1 MKKILSRV
9 AMAFAAV
16 ILLASCGVTSN
27 LTFNANQ
34 NQTNVVL
41 SQKNYHVVKTVKAE
55 VSATY
60 ICGIGGLS
68 KQALQNNV
76 IAELTKE
83 AGLTGSQALINVTV
97 HNSGKMFLVYN
108 KLTYHAEA
116 TIIEFDE

>member
-9 AMAFAAV
+9 AMAVAAV
-16 ILLASCGVTSN
+16 ILLASCGVTSK

-55 VSATY
+55 VSATH
-60 ICGIGGLS
+60 IFGIGGLS

-97 HNSGKMFLVYN
+97 HNSAKMFLVYN

-116 TIIEFDE
+116 TVIEFDE

>member
-9 AMAFAAV
+9 AMAVAAV

-27 LTFNANQ
+27 LAFNANQ
-34 NQTNVVL
+34 NETNVVL

-55 VSATY
+55 VSASY
-60 ICGIGGLS
+60 IFGIGGLS
-68 KQALQNNV
+68 KQALRNNV

-97 HNSGKMFLVYN
+97 HNSSKMFLVYN

-116 TIIEFDE
+116 TVIEFDE

>member
-1 MKKILSRV
+1 
-9 AMAFAAV
+9 MAVAAV

-68 KQALQNNV
+68 KQVLQDHR
-76 IAELTKE
+76 L
-83 AGLTGSQALINVTV
+83 S
-97 HNSGKMFLVYN
+97 SM
-108 KLTYHAEA
+108 
-116 TIIEFDE
+116 